1 MLMDFYIILGLERAA
16 TVADVKKAYRR
27 LARRFHPDV
36 NPGDQRSA
44 IRFRE
49 IAEAYAILSDPDRRR
64 RYDQVGYEPARAE
77 GTATGFEGFDFSA
90 AVHSN
95 QQSTFGDL
103 FADVFRG
110 EPLHVSGPER
120 GADLHTT
127 ISLTFEQAMRG
138 GEFRIAVGKQATCH
152 DCAGTG
158 VLSMAAARCPA
169 CDGVGTVRSAR
180 GHMVFTR
187 ACGRCRGTGILA
199 QQTCAGCGGLGS
211 VARSEQLAAV
221 VPAGIN
227 DGARLR
233 LGTAGSAGRM
243 GGPPGDVYVTVHV
256 APHPLFR
263 RDGDELHLVVP
274 VAVHEAALGA
284 RIEIPGVDGPTR
296 LRVPPGTQSGQHFRL
311 RGRGAP
317 SPRTGRRGDL
327 VVEVRLM
334 LPSVL
339 EERSK
344 LLLRELGMLNGES
357 VRHDFDQAWRK
368 PEAEKREA

>member
-1 MLMDFYIILGLERAA
+1 MDFYIVLEIDRDA
-16 TVADVKKAYRR
+16 TIADVKKAYRR

-49 IAEAYAILSDPDRRR
+49 IAEAYAILSDPERRR
-64 RYDQVGYEPARAE
+64 RYDQVGYEPAMAE
-77 GTATGFEGFDFSA
+77 GMATGFEGFDFSA
-90 AVHSN
+90 AVHAN

-103 FADVFRG
+103 FAEVFRG
-110 EPLHVSGPER
+110 ERLHVPGPER
-120 GADLHTT
+120 GVDLHAT
-127 ISLTFEQAMRG
+127 INLTFDQAMRG
-138 GEFRIAVGKQATCH
+138 GEHRLAVLRQATCKE
-152 DCAGTG
+152 CAGTG
-158 VLSMAAARCPA
+158 VLSIAAARCPA

-180 GHMVFTR
+180 GHMIFTR
-187 ACGRCRGTGILA
+187 SCGRCRGTGVLV
-199 QQTCAGCGGLGS
+199 QQGCATCGGAGS
-211 VARSEQLAAV
+211 VARSEHVAV
-221 VPAGIN
+221 TLPAGVH

-233 LGTAGSAGRM
+233 IGGAGNAGRM

-256 APHPLFR
+256 APHALFR
-263 RDGDELHLVVP
+263 REGDELQLVVP

-284 RIEIPGVDGPTR
+284 RIEIPGIDGPTR

-334 LPSVL
+334 LPAVL
-339 EERSK
+339 DERSK
-344 LLLRELGMLNGES
+344 LLLRELGMLNGEN
-357 VRHDFDQAWRK
+357 VR
-368 PEAEKREA
+368 

>member
-1 MLMDFYIILGLERAA
+1 MDFYIILGLDRDA
-16 TVADVKKAYRR
+16 TGADVKKAYRR
-27 LARRFHPDV
+27 LARRYHPDV

-44 IRFRE
+44 LRFRE
-49 IAEAYAILSDPDRRR
+49 IAEAYAILSDPERRR
-64 RYDQVGYEPARAE
+64 RYDQVGYEPATTER
-77 GTATGFEGFDFSA
+77 TSSGFEGFDFSA
-90 AVHSN
+90 AVHAN

-103 FADVFRG
+103 FAEVFRG

-120 GADLHTT
+120 GADLHATVN
-127 ISLTFEQAMRG
+127 LTFDQAMRG
-138 GEFRIAVGKQATCH
+138 GEIRVAVMKQVACK

-158 VLSMAAARCPA
+158 MLSIAAARCPA

-187 ACGRCRGTGILA
+187 SCGRCRGTGILA
-199 QQTCAGCGGLGS
+199 QQACTGCGGLGS
-211 VARSEQLAAV
+211 VARSEHLAV
-221 VPAGIN
+221 VVPPGVH

-233 LGTAGSAGRM
+233 LGAAGSAGRL

-256 APHPLFR
+256 ASHVLFR
-263 RDGDELHLVVP
+263 REGDDLHLVVP

-284 RIEIPGVDGPTR
+284 RIDIPGIDAPTR

-334 LPSVL
+334 LPSL
-339 EERSK
+339 LDERSK

-357 VRHDFDQAWRK
+357 VRREFDKAWR
-368 PEAEKREA
+368 PPGAETREA

>member
-1 MLMDFYIILGLERAA
+1 MDFYIILGLARDA

-27 LARRFHPDV
+27 LARRYHPDV

-44 IRFRE
+44 VHFRE
-49 IAEAYAILSDPDRRR
+49 IAEAYAILSDPERRR
-64 RYDQVGYEPARAE
+64 RYDQVGYEPVAAE
-77 GTATGFEGFDFSA
+77 DAATGFEGFDFSA
-90 AVHSN
+90 AVHAN

-110 EPLHVSGPER
+110 EPLHVPGPER
-120 GADLHTT
+120 GADLHATL
-127 ISLTFEQAMRG
+127 SLTFEQAMKG
-138 GEFRIAVGKQATCH
+138 GEFRVAVLKQATCKE
-152 DCAGTG
+152 CAGTG
-158 VLSMAAARCPA
+158 VRSIASARCPA

-187 ACGRCRGTGILA
+187 PCGRCRGTGVLV
-199 QQTCAGCGGLGS
+199 QQACTGCGGSGS
-211 VARSEQLAAV
+211 VARSEPV
-221 VPAGIN
+221 TVTMPAGIH
-227 DGARLR
+227 DGVRLR
-233 LGTAGSAGRM
+233 VGAAGNAGRM

-263 RDGDELHLVVP
+263 REGDELHLVVP
-274 VAVHEAALGA
+274 VAVHEAALGS
-284 RIEIPGVDGPTR
+284 RIEIPGIDGPTR

-339 EERSK
+339 DERSK

-357 VRHDFDQAWRK
+357 VRRDFDKAWR
-368 PEAEKREA
+368 PPTAESREA

>member
-1 MLMDFYIILGLERAA
+1 MDFYIILGLGRDA

-44 IRFRE
+44 VRFRE
-49 IAEAYAILSDPDRRR
+49 IAEAYAILSDPERRR
-64 RYDQVGYEPARAE
+64 RYDQVGYEPVTGE
-77 GTATGFEGFDFSA
+77 GAATGFEGFDFSA
-90 AVHSN
+90 AVHAN

-103 FADVFRG
+103 FAEVFRG
-110 EPLHVSGPER
+110 EPLHVPGPER
-120 GADLHTT
+120 GADLHA
-127 ISLTFEQAMRG
+127 SVNLTFEQAMRG
-138 GEFRIAVGKQATCH
+138 GEFRVAVLRQVTCK

-158 VLSMAAARCPA
+158 VLSMAAAKCPA

-187 ACGRCRGTGILA
+187 SCGRCRGTGVLV
-199 QQTCAGCGGLGS
+199 QQTCAACGGLGS
-211 VARSEQLAAV
+211 AARSEHV
-221 VPAGIN
+221 TVTVPPGIH
-227 DGARLR
+227 DGGRLR
-233 LGTAGSAGRM
+233 LGGAGNAGRM
-243 GGPPGDVYVTVHV
+243 GGPPGDVYVTAHV

-263 RDGDELHLVVP
+263 READELHLVVP

-284 RIEIPGVDGPTR
+284 RIDIPGIDGPTR

-327 VVEVRLM
+327 VVEIRLM
-334 LPSVL
+334 LPPVL
-339 EERSK
+339 DERSK

-357 VRHDFDQAWRK
+357 VRREFDQAWRP

>member
-1 MLMDFYIILGLERAA
+1 MDFYIILGLDREA

-44 IRFRE
+44 VRFRE

-64 RYDQVGYEPARAE
+64 RYDQVGYEPSAKE
-77 GTATGFEGFDFSA
+77 EVTGFEGFDFSA
-90 AVHSN
+90 AVFAN

-103 FADVFRG
+103 FAEVFRG
-110 EPLHVSGPER
+110 EPLRAAGSER
-120 GADLHTT
+120 GADLHATL
-127 ISLTFEQAMRG
+127 SLTFDQAMRG
-138 GEFRIAVGKQATCH
+138 GEFRVPVVRQATCN

-158 VLSMAAARCPA
+158 VLSMAAAKCPA
-169 CDGVGTVRSAR
+169 CDGLGTVRSAR

-187 ACGRCRGTGILA
+187 SCGRCRGTGVLA
-199 QQTCAGCGGLGS
+199 QQACTGCGGLGT
-211 VARSEQLAAV
+211 VARSERV
-221 VPAGIN
+221 TVTVPPGVH
-227 DGARLR
+227 DGGRLR
-233 LGTAGSAGRM
+233 VGGAGNAGRV
-243 GGPPGDVYVTVHV
+243 GGPPGDVYVTAHV

-284 RIEIPGVDGPTR
+284 RIEIPGIDGPNR
-296 LRVPPGTQSGQHFRL
+296 LRVPPGTQSGQHFRM

-327 VVEVRLM
+327 VVEIRLM

-339 EERSK
+339 DERSK

-357 VRHDFDQAWRK
+357 VRREFDDAWRTLG
-368 PEAEKREA
+368 AEKKEA